1 MPEKWVLLSDIM
13 WGEFRSVEIQARRQF
28 SALSQAGGHHP
39 ASASEN
45 I

>member
-1 MPEKWVLLSDIM
+1 VQVFDGNGKYETQ
-13 WGEFRSVEIQARRQF
+13 RRAARRQF